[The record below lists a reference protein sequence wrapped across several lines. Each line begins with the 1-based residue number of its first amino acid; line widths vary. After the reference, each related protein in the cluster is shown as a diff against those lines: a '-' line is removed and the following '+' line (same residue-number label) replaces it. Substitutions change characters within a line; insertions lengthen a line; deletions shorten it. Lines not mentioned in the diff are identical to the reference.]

1 MAKRTVSTG
10 AQNLDQD
17 SIVVVLHVDPII
29 QQALFG
35 YHLSDEHDP
44 TWKPPKR
51 RWLFN
56 SVQSVTK
63 LQKLHCPCFNH
74 IDIPRML
81 KGGYTFGAFGI
92 HSHVLNLSNRC
103 RSIGYPPQLTCFTLL
118 ETRFAGILVPRI
130 SAFPK
135 KITKF

>member
-1 MAKRTVSTG
+1 MATISELPISKET
-10 AQNLDQD
+10 QKLHQE
-17 SIVVVLHVDPII
+17 SIVADLHVDPII

-44 TWKPPKR
+44 SWKPPKR

-56 SVQSVTK
+56 FVQLFTK
-63 LQKLHCPCFNH
+63 LKKLHSPCFNH

-92 HSHVLNLSNRC
+92 HSRLFARKSAGR
-103 RSIGYPPQLTCFTLL
+103 
-118 ETRFAGILVPRI
+118 RFKNSWTI
-130 SAFPK
+130 FMN
-135 KITKF
+135 